1 MDEVFTLNDQ
11 ETSDHSEFG
20 IADDK
25 HSMVTDYSNN
35 GTIIILILGT
45 IFIALPAEIT
55 AGKLF

>member
-35 GTIIILILGT
+35 GN
-45 IFIALPAEIT
+45 IFI
-55 AGKLF
+55 